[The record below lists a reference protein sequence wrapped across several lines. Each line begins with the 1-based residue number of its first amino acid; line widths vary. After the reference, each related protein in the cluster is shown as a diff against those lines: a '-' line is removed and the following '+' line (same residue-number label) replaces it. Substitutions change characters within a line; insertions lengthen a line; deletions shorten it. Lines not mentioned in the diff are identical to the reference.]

1 MNNKHIILICSI
13 LFAPFALAQKYS
25 VPSINPVVVIG
36 NTGSE
41 SAWELEELKR
51 ATSFTENERRSL
63 SVANSIQNK
72 RLDAYESDDGSVTYL
87 FGQAMAVVVC
97 TPMRL
102 CNISLEQGEVVNDV
116 HIGDSARWQVAPSVS
131 GEAPY
136 EVVHAVVK
144 PIEVGIETSLMI
156 TTDRRVYHMTLK
168 SSESD
173 YMPSVKFRYP
183 NSQKGEWDDLMQAQS
198 EMVATQEAL
207 RADEEAARQQQNAA
221 PKGTPRLGISVD
233 DLHFEYRI
241 KGDNYVWRPLRVYDD
256 GIRTFIQLPDEAL
269 NGELPVLLAENKTDD
284 IVNYRIKD
292 NRFIVDGVSP
302 RLILIK
308 GVGRSQDRL
317 TIERMK

>member
-1 MNNKHIILICSI
+1 MCI
-13 LFAPFALAQKYS
+13 
-25 VPSINPVVVIG
+25 
-36 NTGSE
+36 
-41 SAWELEELKR
+41 R
-51 ATSFTENERRSL
+51 DR
-63 SVANSIQNK
+63 
-72 RLDAYESDDGSVTYL
+72 
-87 FGQAMAVVVC
+87 AVVVC

-136 EVVHAVVK
+136 QVVHAVVK

-241 KGDNYVWRPLRVYDD
+241 KGDNYVWGPLRVYDD